1 METIYKDEP
10 KPIRGLPKLK
20 PSLPKQDIKL
30 IKKIKTE
37 VRRKSEDRRKA
48 VPNYFIEEDDY

>member
-10 KPIRGLPKLK
+10 KPIRGLPRLK

-30 IKKIKTE
+30 INKIKTE
-37 VRRKSEDRRKA
+37 VRSKNKER
-48 VPNYFIEEDDY
+48 